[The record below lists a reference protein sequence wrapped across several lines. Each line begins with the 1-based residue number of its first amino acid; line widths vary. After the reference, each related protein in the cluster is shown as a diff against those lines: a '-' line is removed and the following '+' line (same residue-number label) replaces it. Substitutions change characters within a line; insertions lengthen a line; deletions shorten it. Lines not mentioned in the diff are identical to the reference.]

1 MANCIVGLKVIQR
14 ITALNEEITIFLI
27 MLLYKQSMQIQRKYS
42 PMGGNPISDEFRV

>member
-27 MLLYKQSMQIQRKYS
+27 MLLYKYS